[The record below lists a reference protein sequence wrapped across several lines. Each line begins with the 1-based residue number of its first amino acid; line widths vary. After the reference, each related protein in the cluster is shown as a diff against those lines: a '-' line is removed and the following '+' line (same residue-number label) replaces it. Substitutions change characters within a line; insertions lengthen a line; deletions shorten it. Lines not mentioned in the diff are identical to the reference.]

1 MFPLTTLK
9 TFMIVEQSVEVLDDI
24 RVGAESIEDMR
35 SELAREIFEAVVIV
49 RFRIVEIIM
58 AKSNV
63 GIDTESIP

>member
-1 MFPLTTLK
+1 
-9 TFMIVEQSVEVLDDI
+9 MIVEQSVEVLDDI
-24 RVGAESIEDMR
+24 RVGAECIEDMR